1 MSDGNIAVFYRIAKA
16 CRPLGLKE
24 RRIGKKKE
32 ALLLSL
38 YIGFSALGRAS
49 EKMELGKNSSF
60 FFGAH
65 EFYHLASTIISDKY
79 GSISNSF

>member
-38 YIGFSALGRAS
+38 SLYRISALGRAS

-60 FFGAH
+60 FF
-65 EFYHLASTIISDKY
+65 ERMNFITLLLRL
-79 GSISNSF
+79 